1 MFDVKKT
8 TEDLIQWIK
17 DWFEENGKGCNAV
30 LGISGGKDST
40 IVAAL
45 LAKALGSHRVI
56 GVAMP
61 EDGQGINGA
70 DAICKYLGIR
80 YVYAPIGGIIHSFG
94 LMHGIT
100 LDPVLKWSNQSEQN
114 IPPRVRMTML
124 YAIAQSNNGR
134 VAGTCNLSEDYV
146 GYFTKHGDGASDFEP
161 LADLT
166 VTEIL
171 QIGDYLGLPYEWVH
185 RLPSDGLPHS
195 TDDQTKWGFTYEVL
209 DKYIRGY
216 EEPNAETKA
225 KIDSWHNRNLFKLRP
240 IKKFES
246 GLSKID

>member
-1 MFDVKKT
+1 MFNVEKT
-8 TEDLIQWIK
+8 TNDLIQWIK

-45 LAKALGSHRVI
+45 LVRALGLDRVI

-61 EDGQGINGA
+61 EEGQGINGA
-70 DAICKYLGIR
+70 DEICKHLGIR
-80 YVYAPIGGIIHSFG
+80 YVYAPIGGAVNAFH
-94 LMHGIT
+94 LMHMAT
-100 LDPVLKWSNQSEQN
+100 LDPALKWSEQSEQN

-134 VAGTCNLSEDYV
+134 VAGTCNLSEDYL

-161 LADLT
+161 LANLT

-185 RLPSDGLPHS
+185 KKPDDGLPNS
-195 TDDQTKWGFTYEVL
+195 SPDEEKFGFSYATL

-216 EEPNAETKA
+216 EEPDSETKA
-225 KIDSWHNRNLFKLRP
+225 KIDAWHNRNLFKLRP
-240 IKKFES
+240 VKKFEM
-246 GLSKID
+246 GK

>member
-17 DWFEENGKGCNAV
+17 DWFEENGKDCNAV
-30 LGISGGKDST
+30 IGISGGKDST

-45 LAKALGSHRVI
+45 LARALGSHRVI

-61 EDGQGINGA
+61 EDGQGINNA

-80 YVYAPIGGIIHSFG
+80 YVFAPIGGIVNAFHI
-94 LMHGIT
+94 MHGIT
-100 LDPVLKWSNQSEQN
+100 LDPTLKWSNQSEQN

-161 LADLT
+161 LANLT

-185 RLPSDGLPHS
+185 KKPSADLPNTKTDEEEIGFSYEDLDG
-195 TDDQTKWGFTYEVL
+195 
-209 DKYIRGY
+209 YIRKTKTLD
-216 EEPNAETKA
+216 EET
-225 KIDSWHNRNLFKLRP
+225 
-240 IKKFES
+240 IKKIETRRAQNLHKLKQPERFVNER
-246 GLSKID
+246 